1 MPEMKISTL
10 LATMSTLLVLSAA
23 KCKAEPV
30 WATGHS
36 LLEVIGY
43 DLHAHDSHLKLTDYQ
58 TNAVCLLLGYF
69 RGFAESSAVAAHY
82 NATALPFFLPDSVNN
97 DEMERVI
104 YKYLSDNP
112 EKLDMKGDALI
123 VAALTRGFPNL
134 IFKAPPGP
142 KN

>member
-23 KCKAEPV
+23 NCKAEPI

-43 DLHAHDSHLKLTDYQ
+43 DLQAHDSHVKLTDYQ
-58 TNAVCLLLGYF
+58 TNAVCLLLGYL
-69 RGFAESSAVAAHY
+69 RGFAECSAVAAHY
-82 NATALPFFLPDSVNN
+82 NATALPFFLPDSVST

-104 YKYLSDNP
+104 HKYLSDNRD
-112 EKLDMKGDALI
+112 KLDMKGDALI
-123 VAALTRGFPNL
+123 VAALSRAFPNL
-134 IFKAPPGP
+134 IFKAPPSP
-142 KN
+142 KS